1 MQEEITQAV
10 IFAGGRGERL
20 RPLTDQ
26 LPKPLA
32 PVNGIPFLDYLL
44 QSLIQAGMTKILLL
58 LGYQSQKVIDRYG
71 DSLLIELPSS
81 KQKEKL
87 NNGTVKVE
95 YSVGTVEDLTGR
107 RLLNAYPFL
116 DPRFLLVYG
125 DNYWPIEFQQ
135 MRELYQRK
143 AVKAM
148 TTVFSNKKGTGEYGA
163 ENNVEVGHD
172 FFVKRYDKKR
182 QSLNLTGVDIGYFIV
197 DKSLLD
203 PNLSGNISFEEDIL
217 TKFISQRQLIAYI
230 TDTQYFYITD
240 LASLKRFENFV
251 TQNNIEPIHL
261 VSSLL

>member
-26 LPKPLA
+26 IPKPLA

-71 DSLLIELPSS
+71 HSIF
-81 KQKEKL
+81 
-87 NNGTVKVE
+87 NGKVKVE
-95 YSVGTVEDLTGR
+95 YSIGTVEDLTGR
-107 RLLNAYPFL
+107 RLLNAYSLLAPQ
-116 DPRFLLVYG
+116 FLLVYG
-125 DNYWPIEFQQ
+125 DNYWPMEFQQ

-182 QSLNLTGVDIGYFIV
+182 QSLNLTGLDIGYFLV

-203 PNLSGNISFEEDIL
+203 PNLPGNISFEETIL
-217 TKFISQRQLIAYI
+217 PECISKRQLIAYI

-240 LASLKRFENFV
+240 QASLKRFEHFV
-251 TQNNIEPIHL
+251 TQNNIEPIR
-261 VSSLL
+261 